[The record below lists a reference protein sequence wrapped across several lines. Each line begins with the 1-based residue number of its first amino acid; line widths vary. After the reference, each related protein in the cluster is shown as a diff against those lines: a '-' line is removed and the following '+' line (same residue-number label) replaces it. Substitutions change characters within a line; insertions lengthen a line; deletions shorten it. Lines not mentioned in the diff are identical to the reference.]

1 MRARRTW
8 SRVTSKW
15 ENIKRNVKPWTLIL
29 QYWGVLTRPLP
40 SLNLRFSHN
49 FASQNILVYLL
60 WRSNHSIL
68 RVKCHLKWLNSIL
81 LVTGGSQDISEMMSC
96 RKTLQ
101 SWNDWANGVLIKWR
115 INWRPSW
122 IGNSFC
128 SMLLSGV
135 KGCTYFMNHTLV
147 TCWRRKPS
155 YMMTYQQRSRHPN
168 MKMLKSQATST
179 CKNICLLRI
188 EESL

>member
-15 ENIKRNVKPWTLIL
+15 ENIKRNVEPWILIL

-128 SMLLSGV
+128 STPAFRCERVYLLHESHTCYMLEAQ
-135 KGCTYFMNHTLV
+135 T
-147 TCWRRKPS
+147 
-155 YMMTYQQRSRHPN
+155 
-168 MKMLKSQATST
+168 
-179 CKNICLLRI
+179 
-188 EESL
+188 